1 MQIIE
6 EEQNNIYIYKISGR
20 LDSNTSPEFE
30 AKITQV
36 IEAGSTRLI
45 IDFEK
50 LDYLSSA
57 GLRVLLKATKMLKT
71 TDGRMVLCS
80 LADYVREVFE
90 ISGFDTFLPIVATFD
105 DAEWLSLEDEM
116 SFRFLDTG
124 SQMVFV
130 RFGDDRGNLSP
141 TTTAGCL
148 VDIHWDAA
156 TSSEGGNPQGRAAHD
171 RANRQGQPTGATIGC
186 RTVHRCADPHD
197 TCENAEPKPPSPPS
211 PGTAEGGSFSAT
223 RAPRWMRP

>member
-30 AKITQV
+30 AKITHV

-105 DAEWLSLEDEM
+105 DALEE
-116 SFRFLDTG
+116 F
-124 SQMVFV
+124 
-130 RFGDDRGNLSP
+130 N
-141 TTTAGCL
+141 
-148 VDIHWDAA
+148 
-156 TSSEGGNPQGRAAHD
+156 
-171 RANRQGQPTGATIGC
+171 
-186 RTVHRCADPHD
+186 AD
-197 TCENAEPKPPSPPS
+197 
-211 PGTAEGGSFSAT
+211 
-223 RAPRWMRP
+223 